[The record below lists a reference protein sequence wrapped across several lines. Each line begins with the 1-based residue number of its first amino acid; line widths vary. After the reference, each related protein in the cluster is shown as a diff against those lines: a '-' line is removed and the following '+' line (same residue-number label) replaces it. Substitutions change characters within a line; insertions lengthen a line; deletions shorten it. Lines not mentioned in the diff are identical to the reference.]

1 MEHLREN
8 CICTTANQAFQNLI
22 DSIINLRL
30 FNRNINSNGL
40 SINDSGVNNSNTPID
55 INPNHNETLIIV
67 FIIITLISILLKHLQ
82 KMNRKGEK
90 SKITNQNNNSNN

>member
-1 MEHLREN
+1 MEHLREH

-40 SINDSGVNNSNTPID
+40 SINN
-55 INPNHNETLIIV
+55 
-67 FIIITLISILLKHLQ
+67 
-82 KMNRKGEK
+82 
-90 SKITNQNNNSNN
+90 